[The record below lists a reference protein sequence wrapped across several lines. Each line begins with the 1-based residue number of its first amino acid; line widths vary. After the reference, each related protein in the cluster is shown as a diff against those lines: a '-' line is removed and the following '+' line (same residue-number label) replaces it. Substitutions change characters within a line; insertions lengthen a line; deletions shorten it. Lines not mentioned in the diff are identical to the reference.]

1 MRSDYLR
8 SSDAQIDIILRRIN
22 EGVRQLKMN
31 NTSYEDREILK
42 TRLQITWGE
51 VSETQSVPAATV
63 WRKKRAREV
72 YTEFQKMSEH
82 LFLPAVLAITP
93 TECTKKSI
101 KKVLDHLLRIG
112 NYEPFHLNLTPA
124 DKKFFETT
132 AVEQGFSGDRGYLNF
147 MEALF
152 PRS

>member
-1 MRSDYLR
+1 MWSEYLR
-8 SSDAQIDIILRRIN
+8 SSDAQIDIILRRID
-22 EGVRQLKMN
+22 ERVRQLKMN

-51 VSETQSVPAATV
+51 VSETQSLPVATG

-72 YTEFQKMSEH
+72 YTEIQKMSEH
-82 LFLPAVLAITP
+82 LFLPAILVITP
-93 TECTKKSI
+93 TECIKHST
-101 KKVLDHLLRIG
+101 KKVLNHLLRIE
-112 NYEPFHLNLTPA
+112 NYEPFHLNLSST
-124 DKKFFETT
+124 DEKFIETT